1 DAACGL
7 KLRRG
12 DEDAREWPLGSNE
25 RAELIARYLRPQ
37 PRLDIAPLLRRVA
50 TAAMDLSDGLAKDLG
65 RLAAASS
72 AGALIERELLP
83 VSPAVRRLAS
93 ADPSIDRLILSGGD
107 DYELLFVASHEH
119 EAEIRTWAATAGTP
133 VTRIGRIS
141 EAPGLLLRTID
152 GDRPLVPAGWEHF

>member
-1 DAACGL
+1 
-7 KLRRG
+7 
-12 DEDAREWPLGSNE
+12 
-25 RAELIARYLRPQ
+25 
-37 PRLDIAPLLRRVA
+37 
-50 TAAMDLSDGLAKDLG
+50 
-65 RLAAASS
+65 
-72 AGALIERELLP
+72 
-83 VSPAVRRLAS
+83 
-93 ADPSIDRLILSGGD
+93 DRLILSGGD